1 LVEDNE
7 AAIIQMNKV
16 LESDGYQVDV
26 ARDGQEA
33 IDYVEKVIP
42 AGIILDLMMPG
53 VDGFEVL
60 EKLRSK
66 RSTENIPVLVLTAR
80 DLTKKDLERLSAN
93 NIQQLIQKGDVDREK
108 LLLKIRLMLGG
119 EPKVGL
125 ETGNLK
131 FVGAKRKSRQDRRG
145 SGKTQKPGIEHRETG
160 TEKPAVS
167 RKTAGT
173 PTILVVEDN
182 PDNLI
187 TIKAVLQNE
196 YNILE
201 ATDGEEGLK
210 MAMKE
215 RPDLILLDMS
225 LPKMDGFAVAGKI
238 KEEKNT
244 RHIPVIALTAHAMK
258 GSREKAIEAGCDDYI
273 SKPVEPEGVLQK
285 IKDWLEK

>member
-1 LVEDNE
+1 
-7 AAIIQMNKV
+7 
-16 LESDGYQVDV
+16 
-26 ARDGQEA
+26 
-33 IDYVEKVIP
+33 
-42 AGIILDLMMPG
+42 
-53 VDGFEVL
+53 
-60 EKLRSK
+60 
-66 RSTENIPVLVLTAR
+66 LTAR

-108 LLLKIRLMLGG
+108 LLLKIRLMLGVPPG
-119 EPKVGL
+119 KKS
-125 ETGNLK
+125 ETGSLK
-131 FVGAKRKSRQDRRG
+131 LE
-145 SGKTQKPGIEHRETG
+145 TQKPGIEHRETG
-160 TEKPAVS
+160 TEKPAGS

-201 ATDGEEGLK
+201 ATDGEEGFK
-210 MAMKE
+210 MALKE

-225 LPKMDGFAVAGKI
+225 LPKMDGFAVVREIKGDPKGK
-238 KEEKNT
+238 
-244 RHIPVIALTAHAMK
+244 HIPVIALTAHAMK